1 LVPATKLQSL
11 YNKLYIQLRKY
22 IWDFKTVEDLA
33 DFEISV
39 YRRFPDKEDIEKV
52 FYRLKRD
59 ITTSDIYREDDDLK
73 YAVEAFENQL
83 DETDQFYADLDTFRE
98 VVDTN
103 ENDDSEEQ
111 EESEDSEFTED
122 DFRVEEIEEEP
133 DTE

>member
-111 EESEDSEFTED
+111 VESEDSEFTED

>member
-1 LVPATKLQSL
+1 MVPATKLQSL

-73 YAVEAFENQL
+73 YAVEAFEDQL

>member
-1 LVPATKLQSL
+1 MVPATKLQSL

-59 ITTSDIYREDDDLK
+59 ITTSDIYREDEDLK

-122 DFRVEEIEEEP
+122 DFRVEEIEEES

>member
-1 LVPATKLQSL
+1 MVPATKLQSL

-73 YAVEAFENQL
+73 YAVEAFEDQL

-122 DFRVEEIEEEP
+122 DFRVEEVEEEP

>member
-1 LVPATKLQSL
+1 MVPATKLQSL

-59 ITTSDIYREDDDLK
+59 ITTSDIYREDEDLK

>member
-1 LVPATKLQSL
+1 MVPATKLQSL

>member
-1 LVPATKLQSL
+1 MVPATKLQSL

-33 DFEISV
+33 DFETSV

-73 YAVEAFENQL
+73 YAVEAFEDQL

>member
-1 LVPATKLQSL
+1 MVPATKLQSL

-59 ITTSDIYREDDDLK
+59 ITTSYIYREDDDLK

>member
-1 LVPATKLQSL
+1 MVPATKLQSL

-52 FYRLKRD
+52 FYHLKRD

>member
-1 LVPATKLQSL
+1 MVPATKLQSL

-111 EESEDSEFTED
+111 EESEDSGFTED